1 MTVELQPSGSVGDKN
16 WVLDSGATHH
26 LIGDQAMD
34 VNVTPFNGSE
44 GVTIGNRPD
53 SISNK

>member
-53 SISNK
+53 SISHK